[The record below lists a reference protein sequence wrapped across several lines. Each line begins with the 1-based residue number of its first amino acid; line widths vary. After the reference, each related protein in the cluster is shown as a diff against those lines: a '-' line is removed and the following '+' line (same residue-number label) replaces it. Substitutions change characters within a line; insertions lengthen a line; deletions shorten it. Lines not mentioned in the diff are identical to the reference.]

1 MDQKAMYSK
10 LLKAHVCQLNN
21 DYPSSEEILLNYKP
35 QLDKDSIYLIASWI
49 WSVQNH
55 LKENNSESLKEINV
69 QPYLTFLQE
78 NWRKP
83 FDRIWEDGKNDIHVS
98 NIAMVYAA
106 LTESKNNLQQYDLQ
120 KTITEIRDFVFDSLL
135 SGGMLLNAA
144 EERQISLDML
154 TAVIPYGLFS
164 PEDLI
169 VVESVGQI
177 ERHLVSKTG
186 VLKTNESKNE
196 SSAATALLS
205 LYFLEK
211 GNYEKA
217 NTYLNLAKRLI
228 EKESTEESELGI
240 VIIEIIEHYKVDSTK
255 EFKIV
260 HTPYGNHNIYEP
272 QLTERS
278 PHYPTTEEPVTVAC
292 QIWPEGEID
301 TVLLTLKTMSG
312 EVAKTTELTKKFV
325 EDKKVF
331 IWTGTSEPLIKQETF
346 HYQFSAFNGGNLK
359 VQSGWYPITP
369 LKQRELKEFC
379 LFEKTENEVVLL
391 GKDGDGFS
399 LQVNLGFN
407 EDQFYI
413 NIDSSARQTFIRE
426 RESEDI
432 TLRSLNQKFTVEV
445 KLNPFSISVKDTNKT
460 LLESHDFLPFVE
472 CTTDEKQKIRDL
484 KLNLHT
490 PSDEHFYGFGERYNA
505 VEQRG
510 NIIDCYVYNQYR
522 DQGTRTYM
530 PVPFYISSLGYGLVV
545 NTNRYTHFDIAHS
558 LRDAMS
564 IKIRMS
570 EKEQSTSI
578 TAFLGTPKEVIESF
592 TSKTGKPVLPP
603 VWAFGP
609 WMSSNNWDRDSLTRS
624 EVEKTNEYQIP
635 ATVLVLEQ
643 WSDEATYYMF
653 NDAQYDV
660 KGNGESHS
668 YNEMEFPE
676 WGRWPDPKGLFE
688 YLHDNG
694 LKVLLWQIPIKK
706 YLNRQ
711 THPQKDADEKYMLE
725 NGYVVKKKDGSP
737 YRMPEGWF
745 KESLL
750 MDFSNQKAKEWW
762 FSKRKYLLEIGVDGF
777 KTDGGEFVFGDEL
790 LFADGK
796 NGDEMRNLYPN
807 DYIEAYYRFAND
819 FKSGDA
825 MTFSRAGYMGAQN
838 FPAHWAGDERSTF
851 DAFKRSLAAGITSG
865 MSGIPFWGWDLAGFN
880 GDIPTAELF
889 VRSAA
894 MAAFCPIMQYHA
906 ESKGEFNQDRTP
918 WNIADRTE
926 QNIALEGYRFY
937 ANVRMNLL
945 PYIWN
950 EARKT
955 SETGI
960 PLMRS
965 LLMENP
971 EDQRGEGV
979 FDQYYFGSSLLVAPI
994 TEENATSRKVY
1005 FPEGTWFDFWTGKRM
1020 IGPAYKMIDSPLEHI
1035 PVYVKE
1041 GAVILTN
1048 VDQTLQLGSWVSN
1061 DITGYVRPLLK
1072 IYFKDGLSEKINDH
1086 LNNQW
1091 GVEVVEESDRWTI
1104 SVCGPTEEFDVYLP
1118 DEANPEGKAVFVNGK
1133 KKA

>member
-1 MDQKAMYSK
+1 
-10 LLKAHVCQLNN
+10 
-21 DYPSSEEILLNYKP
+21 
-35 QLDKDSIYLIASWI
+35 
-49 WSVQNH
+49 
-55 LKENNSESLKEINV
+55 
-69 QPYLTFLQE
+69 
-78 NWRKP
+78 
-83 FDRIWEDGKNDIHVS
+83 
-98 NIAMVYAA
+98 
-106 LTESKNNLQQYDLQ
+106 
-120 KTITEIRDFVFDSLL
+120 
-135 SGGMLLNAA
+135 
-144 EERQISLDML
+144 
-154 TAVIPYGLFS
+154 LFS

-169 VVESVGQI
+169 VVESVSHI
-177 ERHLVSKTG
+177 ERQLLSKIG
-186 VLKTNESKNE
+186 VIEVIESKNE

-211 GNYEKA
+211 GNNEKA
-217 NTYLNLAKRLI
+217 NLYFDMAKRLL
-228 EKESTEESELGI
+228 EKEPETEALLGE
-240 VIIEIIEHYKVDSTK
+240 VILEIIEHYKIDTRE
-255 EFKIV
+255 EFKII
-260 HTPYGNHNIYEP
+260 HNPFGNYNIYEP
-272 QLTERS
+272 QLTERH
-278 PHYPTTEEPVTVAC
+278 PHYPALDEPIKVAC
-292 QIWPEGEID
+292 QVWPEGEVD
-301 TVLLTLKTMSG
+301 TVLLTLKTASG
-312 EVAKTTELTKKFV
+312 EVIKTAELNMKYI
-325 EDKKVF
+325 EDKKVC
-331 IWTGTSEPLIKQETF
+331 IWTGTIEPLMKQNEYI
-346 HYQFSAFNGGNLK
+346 YQFSAYKGKNLK
-359 VQSGWYPITP
+359 AQSETYSIVP
-369 LKQRELKEFC
+369 LKRRQLKNFQ
-379 LFEKTENEVVLL
+379 LFEKTEKEVVLVAEDKE
-391 GKDGDGFS
+391 GIT
-399 LQVNLGFN
+399 LQLNLGFN
-407 EDQFYI
+407 GDQFYM
-413 NIDSSARQTFIRE
+413 NFDSNTSQFLSDAKDSEDFTL
-426 RESEDI
+426 ESEKQ
-432 TLRSLNQKFTVEV
+432 NFTVDI
-445 KLNPFSISVKDTNKT
+445 KLDPFSIALKEADKVYLK
-460 LLESHDFLPFVE
+460 SHDFLPFIE
-472 CTTDEKQKIRDL
+472 CTTDENQLIREL
-484 KLNLHT
+484 KFNLHT
-490 PSDEHFYGFGERYNA
+490 PSNERFYGFGERYNA

-578 TAFLGTPKEVIESF
+578 TVFLGTPKEVIESY
-592 TSKTGKPVLPP
+592 TANTGKPVLPP

-609 WMSSNNWDRDSLTRS
+609 WMSSNNWDRDSLVRS
-624 EVEKTNEYQIP
+624 EVEKTNQNQIP

-653 NDAQYDV
+653 NDAKYNV
-660 KGNGESHS
+660 KDNGESHS
-668 YNEMEFPE
+668 YKEMEFPE

-711 THPQKDADEKYMLE
+711 THPQKDADEKYMLK
-725 NGYVVKKKDGSP
+725 NGYVVKKKDGTP

-750 MDFSNQKAKEWW
+750 MDFSNEEAREWW

-796 NGDEMRNLYPN
+796 TGDEMRNLYPN
-807 DYIEAYYRFAND
+807 DYIEAYYKFANN
-819 FKSGDA
+819 FKCGDA

-918 WNIADRTE
+918 WNIAERTE
-926 QNIALEGYRFY
+926 QNIAIEGYRFY

-950 EARKT
+950 EAKKT

-965 LLMENP
+965 LFIENP
-971 EDQRGEGV
+971 EDLRGEGV
-979 FDQYYFGSSLLVAPI
+979 FDQYYFGFSLMVAPV
-994 TEENATSRKVY
+994 TEEGATSRKVY
-1005 FPEGTWFDFWTGKRM
+1005 FPEGTWFDFWSEKRI

-1048 VDQTLQLGSWVSN
+1048 VDQSLQLGSWVSN
-1061 DITGYVRPLLK
+1061 DITSFVKPLLR
-1072 IYFKDGLSEKINDH
+1072 IYLKGGISEVINDH

-1091 GVEVVEESDRWTI
+1091 EIKVIEESDKWSIT
-1104 SVCGPTEEFDVYLP
+1104 VNGPTEEYEVFI
-1118 DEANPEGKAVFVNGK
+1118 PEESNSQGKSVFINEK
-1133 KKA
+1133 LKA

>member
-1 MDQKAMYSK
+1 MDSKAMFSK
-10 LLKAHVCQLNN
+10 LLKAHVYQLNN
-21 DYPSSEEILLNYKP
+21 DYPSSERILLNHKP
-35 QLDKDSIYLIASWI
+35 QLDKDSIYLIATWL
-49 WSVQNH
+49 WNVQNH
-55 LKENNSESLKEINV
+55 LKEINSESLKAVNV
-69 QPYLTFLQE
+69 QPYLTFLQD

-83 FDRIWEDGKNDIHVS
+83 FERIWGDGKKDIYVS

-106 LTESKNNLQQYDLQ
+106 LTQSKNYLQQYELQ
-120 KTITEIRDFVFDSLL
+120 KTITEIRDFVFDFLL
-135 SGGMLLNAA
+135 SGGMLLDAVN
-144 EERQISLDML
+144 ERQISLDML
-154 TAVIPYGLFS
+154 TAVMPYGLFS

-169 VVESVGQI
+169 VVEAVGQI
-177 ERHLVSKTG
+177 ERQLVNNTG
-186 VLKTNESKNE
+186 VLKTIEGKKK
-196 SSAATALLS
+196 SSSATALLS

-217 NTYLNLAKRLI
+217 NTYLNLAKGLI
-228 EKESTEESELGI
+228 EKESTEESELGK
-240 VIIEIIEHYKVDSTK
+240 VIIEMIDHYKVDSI
-255 EFKIV
+255 EEYKIV
-260 HTPYGNHNIYEP
+260 HTPFGNHNIYEP

-278 PHYPTTEEPVTVAC
+278 PHNPTTEEPITVAC
-292 QIWPEGEID
+292 QVWPEGEVD
-301 TVLLTLKTMSG
+301 SVLLTLKSTSG
-312 EVAKTTELTKKFV
+312 ETVKKNELTRKYL
-325 EDKKVF
+325 EDKKVY
-331 IWTGTSEPLIKQETF
+331 IWTGIIEPQTKQEEF
-346 HYQFSAFNGGNLK
+346 SYQFSAFQAENLK
-359 VQSGWYPITP
+359 VQSEWFPITP
-369 LKQRELKEFC
+369 LKRRVLNEFR
-379 LFEKTENEVVLL
+379 LFEKAESEVVLL
-391 GKDGDGFS
+391 AKDEDGFS
-399 LQVNLGFN
+399 LQINLGFN

-413 NIDSSARQTFIRE
+413 NIDSNINQEFLQAEYEAF
-426 RESEDI
+426 
-432 TLRSLNQKFTVEV
+432 TLRSMNQEFTID
-445 KLNPFSISVKDTNKT
+445 LQIDPFFICIKDANKT
-460 LLESHDFLPFVE
+460 LLKSHDFLSFIE
-472 CTTDEKQKIRDL
+472 CTTDENQFIRDL
-484 KLNLHT
+484 RLNLHT
-490 PSDEHFYGFGERYNA
+490 PMNESFYGFGERYNA

-522 DQGTRTYM
+522 DQGTRTYI
-530 PVPFYISSLGYGLVV
+530 PVPFYISSMGYGLVV

-558 LRDAMS
+558 LKDAMS

-570 EKEQSTSI
+570 EKEQSTFI
-578 TAFLGTPKEVIESF
+578 TAFFGTPKEVIETF

-660 KGNGESHS
+660 KVNGESHS
-668 YNEMEFPE
+668 YNEIEFPE

-711 THPQKDADEKYMLE
+711 THPQKDADEKYMLK

-750 MDFSNQKAKEWW
+750 MDFSNEVAKEWW

-796 NGDEMRNLYPN
+796 TGDEMRNLYPN
-807 DYIEAYYRFAND
+807 DYIEAYYQFAND
-819 FKSGDA
+819 FKSGDS

-918 WNIADRTE
+918 WNIAERTN
-926 QNIALEGYRFY
+926 QYVAIEGYRFY

-965 LLMENP
+965 LFMENP

-979 FDQYYFGSSLLVAPI
+979 FDQYYFGSSLLVAPV
-994 TEENATSRKVY
+994 TEEGATSRKVY
-1005 FPEGTWFDFWTGKRM
+1005 FPEGNWFDFWNGKRI
-1020 IGPAYKMIDSPLEHI
+1020 IGPAYELIDSPLDHI

-1041 GAVILTN
+1041 GSVILTN

-1061 DITGYVRPLLK
+1061 DITSYVRPLLRV
-1072 IYFKDGLSEKINDH
+1072 YLKDGLSERINDH

-1091 GVEVVEESDRWTI
+1091 SVDVIEESDRWRI
-1104 SVCGPTEEFDVYLP
+1104 SVSGPTEEFDVYLP
-1118 DEANPEGKAVFVNGK
+1118 DEANSEGKAVFVNGK